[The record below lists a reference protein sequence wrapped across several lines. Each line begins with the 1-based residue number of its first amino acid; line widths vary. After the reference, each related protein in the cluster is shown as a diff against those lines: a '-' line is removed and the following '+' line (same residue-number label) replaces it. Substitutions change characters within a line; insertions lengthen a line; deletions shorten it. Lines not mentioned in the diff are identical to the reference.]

1 MKSKMRKILSISALA
16 TGVFLWD
23 FGVYMFFDEFVAK
36 LFLVIIL
43 ISEAWSYYEFKRAI
57 EIPSDEEPTANNQ
70 TQIITTKEKTEQND

>member
-1 MKSKMRKILSISALA
+1 MKSKMKKILSISALA

-43 ISEAWSYYEFKRAI
+43 ISGAGSYYEFKRAI